1 MTKLDKKYNFLRPI
15 KNNNLG
21 RVGRSED
28 GGYVVDTSVLK
39 KFDNLISFGLGSD
52 WSFELDFIK
61 KKINAK
67 VHVYDHTTDIF
78 IYIKPLI
85 KCFKRFI
92 TYRKKYKDLSERFL
106 QLINYVSFINL
117 KNVLFFR
124 EKITYPIKIKKKESD
139 IEKAFSRISP
149 QINLILKIDIEGS
162 EYEIIDEIIKYS
174 ERIEMLILEFHSLD
188 EKEESFTSSI
198 KKLQNKFDIIHVHG
212 NNHCAKSLSGLPIAI
227 EVTLLSKK
235 YTPEKIEYICDF
247 PLKDLD
253 FPNNSLKKDLF
264 FSFEN

>member
-149 QINLILKIDIEGS
+149 QINLILK
-162 EYEIIDEIIKYS
+162 KQ
-174 ERIEMLILEFHSLD
+174 LQV
-188 EKEESFTSSI
+188 SSAH
-198 KKLQNKFDIIHVHG
+198 L
-212 NNHCAKSLSGLPIAI
+212 NHQL
-227 EVTLLSKK
+227 
-235 YTPEKIEYICDF
+235 
-247 PLKDLD
+247 
-253 FPNNSLKKDLF
+253 
-264 FSFEN
+264 